1 MIFLMLLFSIFPL
14 RICGNLTSLLT
25 TDVLIKCTGCRFL
38 MRFLSGVA
46 IIYAVWRPSAWISIW
61 ILAFIVLKLVIN
73 VKNLLVLW
81 HFAFSLDVF
90 RQSITHF

>member
-1 MIFLMLLFSIFPL
+1 MLFFSIFFIENCDDL
-14 RICGNLTSLLT
+14 GSLLI
-25 TDVLIKCTGCRFL
+25 TDALIKSTGCRFL

-46 IIYAVWRPSAWISIW
+46 IIYAVWRPSAWIFNW

-81 HFAFSLDVF
+81 HFALSLDVF